1 MKEQEY
7 DGRWLDRSARYP
19 GGGPGPFPIDCP
31 VHISVDPRFGSTYAG
46 QVAAVTAASLFGR
59 MTKRVGFDVA
69 ALPIDSA
76 LPWSGATL
84 DDVVERTLAAC
95 HQYGQYERRSARDG
109 DVRLTVGKSGRG
121 LVMHGSGWDAYCG
134 TDSSPLE
141 QTQETNPFGAAFSV
155 IRAAAELQ
163 RSPRSDAVKSSVTD
177 TFLWEDG
184 ATSIGGAVV
193 TPDFEIGELLT
204 VGVGSV
210 GSCALFFLSLIT
222 RAFHAVL
229 IDKDKVK
236 LENLTRS
243 AVFSWEDG
251 LAEPFKVDAVSKWL
265 RAAGVEHLQPLPAW
279 LHEVPERWL
288 QREIG
293 TPDIVI
299 AAANEWNVRS
309 LIETSA
315 PPLQVYATTGRNWQ
329 ATLFRHIPLIEACSG
344 CVPGAKVTSSAAL
357 CATGARD
364 PSRSDEHGE
373 DVALPFLSY
382 AAGLMTAAEIAKI
395 AITGKPVT
403 ANRVFFEPANRGI
416 FGVTLG
422 KRPGCTCVH
431 RDPDTHRAAI
441 AGSRFAALSEM

>member
-1 MKEQEY
+1 MREQEFNE
-7 DGRWLDRSARYP
+7 RWLDRSARYP
-19 GGGPGPFPIDCP
+19 GGGAFPIDCP
-31 VHISVDPRFGSTYAG
+31 VHISIDPRFGSTYAG

-59 MTKRVGFDVA
+59 MTRRVGFDVA
-69 ALPIDSA
+69 PLPIDSA

-84 DDVVERTLAAC
+84 DDVVERTLAGC
-95 HQYGQYERRSARDG
+95 HQYGQYERRSASDG
-109 DVRLTVGKSGRG
+109 DVRLIVGRSGRG

-134 TDSSPLE
+134 TDPSPLE

-163 RSPRSDAVKSSVTD
+163 RNPRLDAVRSWVTD
-177 TFLWEDG
+177 TYHWRDEMPRF
-184 ATSIGGAVV
+184 GGAIV
-193 TPDFEIGELLT
+193 TPDFQIGELWS

-222 RAFHAVL
+222 RAYQAVL
-229 IDKDKVK
+229 IDKDKVEI
-236 LENLTRS
+236 ENVTRS
-243 AVFSWEDG
+243 ALFSWGDG
-251 LAEPFKVDAVSKWL
+251 LAEPFKVDAVGKWL
-265 RAAGVEHLQPLPAW
+265 RTAGVHHVESHSAW
-279 LHEVPERWL
+279 LDQIPERWA
-288 QREIG
+288 QREVG

-299 AAANEWNVRS
+299 AAANERNARS
-309 LIETSA
+309 LIETNV

-329 ATLFRHIPLIEACSG
+329 ATLFRHVPIKEACSG

-364 PSRSDEHGE
+364 PSRSDEHDD

-395 AITGKPVT
+395 AITGEPIT

-416 FGVTLG
+416 FAVALG
-422 KRPGCTCVH
+422 KRPGCACAH
-431 RDPDTHRAAI
+431 RNPDVHRAAI